1 MRYTFVQIIALL
13 RMPKIM
19 FILISLTVLYLGV
32 FAITSLF
39 VRHSETPK
47 AKKQNRFIVL
57 IPSYKGGKNLE
68 MTVKSILGQS
78 YTQRQFDVTVIADHE
93 DEMTMFH
100 LAQQPITLLTPNF
113 ERQSRIKSLQL
124 AINNLP
130 QFKIYDAVVIL
141 EAGDVVETEFL
152 EQVNDAYEAA
162 GTKAIQTHK
171 LSLNRD
177 STPARLS
184 AIFEEINNS
193 IFRRGHISVGLS
205 AALAS
210 SGMAFEFNWFKD
222 YIQTAKA
229 NWSDK
234 ELEALLTRQH
244 IYVDYFDKIEVYN
257 EKARQAED
265 FNRQHL
271 SWIWTQIRT
280 IIRNIHYLPSAIAK
294 RHYDLIDKLLQWL
307 LIPRII
313 MMAVIIMMGVLVPFI
328 YMSAALKWWALFA
341 FVLLFFAIA
350 TPNYLV
356 DEKWDSTFFKMPFV
370 FISPIL
376 NKFKLGRKINEMIG
390 LKS

>member
-1 MRYTFVQIIALL
+1 MTFWNIFTIIDW
-13 RMPKIM
+13 IM

-271 SWIWTQIRT
+271 SWIWIQFRT

-313 MMAVIIMMGVLVPFI
+313 MMAVIIMMGILVPFI

-376 NKFKLGRKINEMIG
+376 NKFEWGKRFNKMIG

>member
-1 MRYTFVQIIALL
+1 MTFWNIFTIIDW
-13 RMPKIM
+13 IM
-19 FILISLTVLYLGV
+19 FIIISLTVLYLGV

-100 LAQQPITLLTPNF
+100 LAQHPITLLTPNF

-257 EKARQAED
+257 EKARQA
-265 FNRQHL
+265 
-271 SWIWTQIRT
+271 
-280 IIRNIHYLPSAIAK
+280 
-294 RHYDLIDKLLQWL
+294 
-307 LIPRII
+307 
-313 MMAVIIMMGVLVPFI
+313 
-328 YMSAALKWWALFA
+328 
-341 FVLLFFAIA
+341 
-350 TPNYLV
+350 
-356 DEKWDSTFFKMPFV
+356 
-370 FISPIL
+370 
-376 NKFKLGRKINEMIG
+376 
-390 LKS
+390 

>member
-1 MRYTFVQIIALL
+1 MTFWNIFTIIDW
-13 RMPKIM
+13 IM

-171 LSLNRD
+171 VSLNRD
-177 STPARLS
+177 SIPARLS

-271 SWIWTQIRT
+271 SWIWTQFRT

-313 MMAVIIMMGVLVPFI
+313 MMAVIIMMGILVPFI

-376 NKFKLGRKINEMIG
+376 NKFEWGKRFNKMIG

>member
-1 MRYTFVQIIALL
+1 MTFWNIFTIIDW
-13 RMPKIM
+13 IM

-57 IPSYKGGKNLE
+57 IPSYKGGRNLE

-113 ERQSRIKSLQL
+113 ERQSRIKSIQL

-234 ELEALLTRQH
+234 ELE
-244 IYVDYFDKIEVYN
+244 F
-257 EKARQAED
+257 
-265 FNRQHL
+265 
-271 SWIWTQIRT
+271 SWIWIQFRT

-313 MMAVIIMMGVLVPFI
+313 MMAVIIMMGILVPFI

-341 FVLLFFAIA
+341 FVMLFFAIA

-376 NKFKLGRKINEMIG
+376 NKFEWGKRFNKMIG

>member
-1 MRYTFVQIIALL
+1 MTFWNIFTIIDW
-13 RMPKIM
+13 IM
-19 FILISLTVLYLGV
+19 FIIISLTVLYLGV

-130 QFKIYDAVVIL
+130 QFKIYDAAVIL

-210 SGMAFEFNWFKD
+210 SGIAFEFNWFKD

-370 FISPIL
+370 FLSPIL
-376 NKFKLGRKINEMIG
+376 NKFKLGRKINKMIG

>member
-1 MRYTFVQIIALL
+1 MTFWNIFTIIDW
-13 RMPKIM
+13 IM
-19 FILISLTVLYLGV
+19 FIIISLTVLYLGV

-271 SWIWTQIRT
+271 SWIWTQFRT

-370 FISPIL
+370 FLSPIL
-376 NKFKLGRKINEMIG
+376 NKFKLGRKINKMIG

>member
-1 MRYTFVQIIALL
+1 MTFWNIFTIIDW
-13 RMPKIM
+13 IM
-19 FILISLTVLYLGV
+19 FIIISLTVLYLGV

-370 FISPIL
+370 FLSPIL
-376 NKFKLGRKINEMIG
+376 NKFEWGKRFNKMIG